1 MAVCSLWHFP
11 ASHLGLPLAI
21 TLLCEVRTFL
31 EPSAAPVPHGLANG
45 PRPPGQL
52 VRAIN
57 VLLRWQFREHAI
69 IGGMPQVPPARY
81 LLRAKD
87 LVDARY
93 AEPITVD
100 DLAAAAGL
108 SRAHFS
114 RMFTRTFGESP
125 RAYLQTRRLER
136 AAALLRYTDRS
147 VADICVMVGL
157 QSVGSFTT
165 SFARVYGQAARRL
178 PRQPAAR
185 RQSTRGCRVA
195 SCSATPDRPPTA
207 ASRQHTGRRRRAAA
221 DRSVVPMMRIASAHL
236 WVHDQEVALKYWT
249 EQGRYGSARRRFVS
263 GDRRLPM
270 ADGRPAAARTT
281 CPSC

>member
-1 MAVCSLWHFP
+1 M
-11 ASHLGLPLAI
+11 
-21 TLLCEVRTFL
+21 R
-31 EPSAAPVPHGLANG
+31 
-45 PRPPGQL
+45 
-52 VRAIN
+52 
-57 VLLRWQFREHAI
+57 
-69 IGGMPQVPPARY
+69 MPQVPPARY

-165 SFARVYGQAARRL
+165 TFARVYGK
-178 PRQPAAR
+178 PPAAYR
-185 RQSTRGCRVA
+185 A
-195 SCSATPDRPPTA
+195 SLPPA
-207 ASRQHTGRRRRAAA
+207 ASRVRVPSCVLQRDTRPPADSRVKTAHGEKTGRG
-221 DRSVVPMMRIASAHL
+221 DRS
-236 WVHDQEVALKYWT
+236 
-249 EQGRYGSARRRFVS
+249 
-263 GDRRLPM
+263 
-270 ADGRPAAARTT
+270 
-281 CPSC
+281 

>member
-1 MAVCSLWHFP
+1 MLVRSYRTVSPLPPSPVAVCFLWHFP

-31 EPSAAPVPHGLANG
+31 ESCAAPVPPWFGAQSAAAQPTHPHHND
-45 PRPPGQL
+45 R
-52 VRAIN
+52 
-57 VLLRWQFREHAI
+57 
-69 IGGMPQVPPARY
+69 MTQVPPARY
-81 LLRAKD
+81 LQRAKD

-125 RAYLQTRRLER
+125 RSYLQSRRLER

-157 QSVGSFTT
+157 LSVGSFTT
-165 SFARVYGQAARRL
+165 SFARVYGK
-178 PRQPAAR
+178 PPAAYRASMPPAAIHARVPSCILR
-185 RQSTRGCRVA
+185 RDTRRPADSRVK
-195 SCSATPDRPPTA
+195 TA
-207 ASRQHTGRRRRAAA
+207 HGEKTNGN
-221 DRSVVPMMRIASAHL
+221 
-236 WVHDQEVALKYWT
+236 
-249 EQGRYGSARRRFVS
+249 
-263 GDRRLPM
+263 
-270 ADGRPAAARTT
+270 GRP
-281 CPSC
+281 